1 MSKTVVL
8 AEKPSVG
15 RDLARVLKCH
25 KKGNGYL
32 EGDQYIVTWALGHLV
47 TLADPEGYGK
57 EFQSWR
63 LEDLPI
69 IPEPLKLV
77 VIKKTGKQFNTVKSQ
92 LTRKDVNQ
100 IVIATDAGREGEL
113 VARWIIE
120 KANVRKPIKR
130 LWISSVTDKAI
141 KEGFQKL
148 RSGKE
153 YENLYHSA
161 VARAEAD
168 WIVGINATRALTTKF
183 NAQLSCGRV
192 QTPTLAMIAKREADI
207 QAFTPVPYYGIRA
220 AVDGMTLTWQDKK
233 SKQTRTFNQ
242 DVTSRLLKNLDRKQ
256 AVVAELK
263 KTAKKSFAPALYDLT
278 ELQRDAHKRF
288 GFSAKETLSVLQKL
302 YEQHKLVTYPR
313 TDSRFLSSDIVPTL
327 KDRLEGMEV
336 KPYAQYVSQIKKR
349 GIKSHKGY
357 VNDAKVSDHHAIIP
371 TEEPLVLSSLS
382 DKERKLYD
390 LIAKRFLAVLMPA
403 FEYEETKVIA
413 EIGGETFTAKGKTVQ
428 SQGWKAV
435 YDMADEDD
443 EQEDDRDQTLP
454 ALQKGDTLAVRTLT
468 ETSGQTKPP
477 ARFNEGTLLSA
488 MENPSAFM
496 QGEEKGLVKTLGE
509 TGGLG
514 TVATR
519 ADIIEKLFNSFLI
532 EKKGQDIFITSKGK
546 QLLQLVPEDLKSPAL
561 TAEWEQKLS
570 AIAAGKLKSAVFIKD
585 MKAYAHQTVKEI
597 KNSSQTFRHD
607 NITGTA
613 CPECGKMMLKVNGK
627 RGTMLVC
634 QDRECGSRKTIARK
648 TNARCPNCHKRM
660 ELRGQGEGQTF
671 ACVCGHREK
680 LSVFEKRKN
689 KDKARATKRDVSS
702 YMKKQNKDEPINNAL
717 AEQLKK
723 LGLDK

>member
-1 MSKTVVL
+1 M
-8 AEKPSVG
+8 
-15 RDLARVLKCH
+15 
-25 KKGNGYL
+25 
-32 EGDQYIVTWALGHLV
+32 
-47 TLADPEGYGK
+47 
-57 EFQSWR
+57 
-63 LEDLPI
+63 
-69 IPEPLKLV
+69 
-77 VIKKTGKQFNTVKSQ
+77 
-92 LTRKDVNQ
+92 
-100 IVIATDAGREGEL
+100 
-113 VARWIIE
+113 
-120 KANVRKPIKR
+120 
-130 LWISSVTDKAI
+130 
-141 KEGFQKL
+141 
-148 RSGKE
+148 
-153 YENLYHSA
+153 
-161 VARAEAD
+161 
-168 WIVGINATRALTTKF
+168 
-183 NAQLSCGRV
+183 
-192 QTPTLAMIAKREADI
+192 
-207 QAFTPVPYYGIRA
+207 
-220 AVDGMTLTWQDKK
+220 
-233 SKQTRTFNQ
+233 
-242 DVTSRLLKNLDRKQ
+242 LKNLQGKQ

-435 YDMADEDD
+435 YDMAEEDD

-660 ELRGQGEGQTF
+660 ELRGQGEEIG
-671 ACVCGHREK
+671 
-680 LSVFEKRKN
+680 
-689 KDKARATKRDVSS
+689 RAHV
-702 YMKKQNKDEPINNAL
+702 
-717 AEQLKK
+717 
-723 LGLDK
+723 